1 MRTLVWYSIIRIG
14 MFAAAFA
21 LLFWLLGGEF
31 WWLAAVSA
39 AIIAL
44 CLSYIFLGGMRTR
57 IATDLAARRRA
68 NPKPVDVDAEVED
81 SAVDASS
88 APSPDDRG

>member
-21 LLFWLLGGEF
+21 LLFWLLGGDF
-31 WWLAAVSA
+31 WWLAAICA

-44 CLSYIFLGGMRTR
+44 CLSYIFLGAMRSR
-57 IATDLAARRRA
+57 IAADLGARRRK
-68 NPKPVDVDAEVED
+68 NPKPVDIDAEVED
-81 SAVDASS
+81 SAVDNA
-88 APSPDDRG
+88 AE